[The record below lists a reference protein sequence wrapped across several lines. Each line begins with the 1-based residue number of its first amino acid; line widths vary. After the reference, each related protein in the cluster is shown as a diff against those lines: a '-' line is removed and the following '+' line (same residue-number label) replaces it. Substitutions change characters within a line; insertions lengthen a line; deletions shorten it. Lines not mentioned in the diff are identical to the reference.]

1 MEYLFEERE
10 GGGEVLKANLKRG
23 GGIELN
29 ATIKYYQRI
38 ANEKG
43 LGAIPYLA
51 ISKCRR
57 VVWVTAVAEGGVGG
71 GGGRNRGCR
80 ARRLAASTELEITLE
95 IALGGRWFD
104 GGGSSRMGRERGKAS
119 GASPFFYYSKI
130 GIFMLEVLISQQRRA
145 LGKKLV
151 MLEHRPGNL

>member
-23 GGIELN
+23 GMIELN

-57 VVWVTAVAEGGVGG
+57 VVWATAAEGGGVGG
-71 GGGRNRGCR
+71 GGGRNRGRR
-80 ARRLAASTELEITLE
+80 AMRLAASTELKIALK
-95 IALGGRWFD
+95 IALGGV
-104 GGGSSRMGRERGKAS
+104 GG
-119 GASPFFYYSKI
+119 
-130 GIFMLEVLISQQRRA
+130 
-145 LGKKLV
+145 
-151 MLEHRPGNL
+151 